1 MPEPARRMTNRT
13 EPRAESKDRS
23 AALYR
28 LLAWLSPSFPT
39 GAFSYSHGLEAVAE
53 AGAVYDRTTLQGW
66 IAAIIEH
73 GSGRID
79 ADILRD
85 AYRAAEA
92 GDPAALTAAN
102 RRGIAFRATSELA
115 LESAQQGEA
124 FLGTCVTAWPDPFLA
139 QWADQK
145 NPSPPFRGEREGPV
159 AQRREGEV
167 GIGKRSGIPH
177 LTPALSAPGGG
188 EGARELAA
196 SSSGI
201 CHSAAFGAAAARAG
215 IALDDALLGYLHAF
229 ASNLM
234 SAGLRLG
241 LIGHTD
247 GQRILAG
254 LEPLIA
260 SAAAAAKRR
269 DPADF
274 GSATFA
280 VDLASMA
287 HEMQYSRLFRS

>member
-39 GAFSYSHGLEAVAE
+39 GAFSYSHGLEAAAE
-53 AGAVYDRTTLQGW
+53 AGAVYDRASLQTW
-66 IAAIIEH
+66 IAAIVEH

-79 ADILRD
+79 TDILCE

-92 GDPAALTAAN
+92 GDPAAINAAN
-102 RRGIAFRATSELA
+102 RRGLAFRATAELA

-124 FLGTCVTAWPDPFLA
+124 FLGTCVTAWPDPFLGA
-139 QWADQK
+139 W
-145 NPSPPFRGEREGPV
+145 NP
-159 AQRREGEV
+159 
-167 GIGKRSGIPH
+167 
-177 LTPALSAPGGG
+177 G
-188 EGARELAA
+188 EGVCLPT
-196 SSSGI
+196 
-201 CHSAAFGAAAARAG
+201 AFGAAAACADIR
-215 IALDDALLGYLHAF
+215 LDDALLGYLHAF

-241 LIGHTD
+241 LIGQTD

-260 SAAAAAKRR
+260 SAAAAATRR

-287 HEMQYSRLFRS
+287 HETQYSRLFRS

>member
-1 MPEPARRMTNRT
+1 MPEPARRMTTRT
-13 EPRAESKDRS
+13 EPGAESKGRS

-39 GAFSYSHGLEAVAE
+39 GAFSYSHGLEAAAE
-53 AGAVYDRTTLQGW
+53 AGTVRDRASLQTW
-66 IAAIIEH
+66 VAAIVTQ

-79 ADILRD
+79 ADILCD
-85 AYRAAEA
+85 AYRVAQT
-92 GDPAALTAAN
+92 GDLAVLTAAN
-102 RRGIAFRATSELA
+102 RRGLAFRATAELA
-115 LESAQQGEA
+115 LEAAQQGEA
-124 FLGTCVTAWPDPFLA
+124 FLSTCVIAWPDPFLRA
-139 QWADQK
+139 W
-145 NPSPPFRGEREGPV
+145 NP
-159 AQRREGEV
+159 
-167 GIGKRSGIPH
+167 
-177 LTPALSAPGGG
+177 G
-188 EGARELAA
+188 EGVCLP
-196 SSSGI
+196 
-201 CHSAAFGAAAARAG
+201 AAFGAAAACAA

-241 LIGHTD
+241 LIGQTD

-260 SAAAAAKRR
+260 SAAAAGKRR

-280 VDLASMA
+280 VDLASMV
-287 HEMQYSRLFRS
+287 HETQYSRLFRS

>member
-28 LLAWLSPSFPT
+28 LLAWLSPGFPT
-39 GAFSYSHGLEAVAE
+39 GAFSYSHGLEAAAE
-53 AGAVYDRTTLQGW
+53 AGVVYDRTTLQGW

-115 LESAQQGEA
+115 LESAQQGDA
-124 FLGTCVTAWPDPFLA
+124 FLGTCLAAWPDPFLA
-139 QWADQK
+139 QWADEK
-145 NPSPPFRGEREGPV
+145 NPSPPFGGERED
-159 AQRREGEV
+159 EV

-196 SSSGI
+196 SRSGI

-215 IALDDALLGYLHAF
+215 IVLDDALIGYLQAF
-229 ASNLM
+229 AGNLM

-241 LIGHTD
+241 LIGQTD

-260 SAAAAAKRR
+260 SAAAAANRR

-287 HEMQYSRLFRS
+287 HETQYSRLFRS